1 MSKEPLI
8 MCFLVGPTAVGK
20 TEIAIELAGRLN
32 AEIIAADSMQ
42 VYRGMDIGT
51 AKPTKEAQGKI
62 PHHLLDI
69 VEIEETYDAARY
81 RADVLRVIPEI
92 MARGRRPLVAGGSG
106 MYVRALRLGLFEGGS
121 RDPEVRKKWLSIGEK
136 KGMTY
141 LHHIL
146 ERVDP
151 VAAAKIA
158 PADTRRVL
166 RALEHFEITGKP
178 ISAMQTQWAGDGRS
192 KASAQ
197 WTAETGIVVGLDRP
211 RKTLH
216 ERCDR
221 RVLEM
226 LERGF
231 LEEVERMIDRLEKS
245 PTAGQA
251 VGYKEAVFHLRGK
264 ISREEMIELIQR
276 HTRQLAKR
284 QLTWFRREHNLK
296 WINIE
301 DGQTT
306 SQIASQLVPFYRS

>member
-1 MSKEPLI
+1 MW
-8 MCFLVGPTAVGK
+8 FLVGPTAVGK
-20 TEIAIELAGRLN
+20 TEIAIELAERLG
-32 AEIIAADSMQ
+32 AEIVTADSMQ

-51 AKPTKEAQGKI
+51 AKPNRQQRARV
-62 PHHLLDI
+62 PHHLIDV
-69 VEIEETYDAARY
+69 VEVEETYDVARY
-81 RADVLRVIPEI
+81 RQDVGSVAAGIKK
-92 MARGRRPLVAGGSG
+92 RGRRMLIAGGSG
-106 MYVRALRLGLFEGGS
+106 MYVRALRLGLFEGGQ
-121 RDPEVRKKWLSIGEK
+121 RDPEVRSKWLSIGEN

-146 ERVDP
+146 ERVD
-151 VAAAKIA
+151 AAAASRIA
-158 PADTRRVL
+158 PTDTRRVV

-178 ISAMQTQWAGDGRS
+178 ISSVQ
-192 KASAQ
+192 KQ
-197 WTAETGIVVGLDRP
+197 WTGAGNADVVIGLDRP

-216 ERCDR
+216 ERCNR

-226 LERGF
+226 FERGF
-231 LEEVERMIDRLEKS
+231 LGEVEGLIDRLEKS

-251 VGYKEAVFHLRGK
+251 VGYREAVLHLRGK
-264 ISREEMIELIQR
+264 ISRDETVDLIQR

-306 SQIASQLVPFYRS
+306 SEIVSHLAPLYRT

>member
-1 MSKEPLI
+1 MW
-8 MCFLVGPTAVGK
+8 FLVGPTAVGK
-20 TEIAIELAGRLN
+20 TEIAVELAARLK
-32 AEIIAADSMQ
+32 AEIVTADSMQ

-51 AKPTKEAQGKI
+51 AKPTRKQQSKVR
-62 PHHLLDI
+62 HHLLDVVD
-69 VEIEETYDAARY
+69 VEEIYDVARY
-81 RADVLRVIPEI
+81 RNDVLGVVSGIQR
-92 MARGRRPLVAGGSG
+92 RGHRMLVSGGSG
-106 MYVRALRLGLFEGGS
+106 MYVRALRLGLFEGAR
-121 RDPEVRKKWLSIGEK
+121 RDAKVRKKWLSIGEK

-146 ERVDP
+146 ERVD
-151 VAAAKIA
+151 AAAASRIA
-158 PADTRRVL
+158 PTDTRRVV

-178 ISAMQTQWAGDGRS
+178 ISSVQTQWAG
-192 KASAQ
+192 
-197 WTAETGIVVGLDRP
+197 AETADVIVGLDRP

-216 ERCDR
+216 ERCNR

-231 LEEVERMIDRLEKS
+231 LEEVEGLIDRLKKS

-251 VGYKEAVFHLRGK
+251 VGYREASAHLRGK
-264 ISREEMIELIQR
+264 ISREEMVDLIQR

-301 DGQTT
+301 DGQPT
-306 SQIASQLVPFYRS
+306 SDVVAHLQPLFSS